1 MKYQLSHKQINSI
14 YTNTIAFME
23 SKENLSLETAIFI
36 GNWLG
41 SDSSQKGK
49 SYYDVWDLVLKNY
62 MPSTRP
68 VFYRSCNRRENGRIA
83 SFTSSI
89 RCANKFSD
97 GKGFLLIC
105 DTNETLCCLHLER
118 QGDYSHTFFPL
129 VELLR
134 KEAQSPNCRFSKQLL
149 ENYIKED
156 EYIMRVNTDWMYSCK
171 WYNG

>member
-62 MPSTRP
+62 MPSPLYSKLNIT
-68 VFYRSCNRRENGRIA
+68 FY
-83 SFTSSI
+83 
-89 RCANKFSD
+89 
-97 GKGFLLIC
+97 
-105 DTNETLCCLHLER
+105 
-118 QGDYSHTFFPL
+118 
-129 VELLR
+129 
-134 KEAQSPNCRFSKQLL
+134 
-149 ENYIKED
+149 
-156 EYIMRVNTDWMYSCK
+156 
-171 WYNG
+171 